1 MHVYKFRVL
10 SEEQNEF
17 VRDIEISSIQT
28 FEDFHKIILQ
38 TSGLDGKE
46 LASFQ
51 ITNGRWIKLKEIT
64 LIDMTQEKTDFLPTF
79 EDEDEEEAILPETYV
94 MKDSRLKDFI
104 DDPHQ
109 RMIYEY

>member
-46 LASFQ
+46 LANLAAKC
-51 ITNGRWIKLKEIT
+51 TYEI
-64 LIDMTQEKTDFLPTF
+64 D
-79 EDEDEEEAILPETYV
+79 
-94 MKDSRLKDFI
+94 
-104 DDPHQ
+104 H
-109 RMIYEY
+109 